1 MALYDAIGHAG
12 GAILTTSES
21 DGHGHTNVLG
31 GDANLAAVGARA
43 AAANLTN
50 DSSGVITRFPY
61 AVGGL
66 RSVAVV
72 SAERSTARHLSPAL
86 FGTRG
91 ALIDYRG
98 GAGTVPTVSFSDV
111 LDGRVSPS
119 TFRGKVVVVGAV
131 APTLGDVH
139 STPVGGSQ
147 LMSGPEVQA
156 NAIWT
161 SLHGVPLRP
170 APGWSMLA
178 LAGIMG
184 LCAPLLRLRAGV
196 MATAAGAALL
206 GVAFTLAG
214 QIAFDAGLVVGMVA
228 PLLALVVGAVTTIVA
243 SHTAESRERRRVAR
257 DNDVLEARVRER
269 TAELRDAHR
278 EMVGRLAQAAE
289 ARRGHGA
296 PH

>member
-1 MALYDAIGHAG
+1 MSDAADLHAHRHPGQHRECLRRRAPALATAGILALTVAVAAQLSGILAGLEQQTVSARFALRGAERPGDVVVVGIDDRSFSALDRRWPFPRSLHGRLVSRLHADGARQIVYDVQFTEPTAPAQDMALYDAIGHAG

-50 DSSGVITRFPY
+50 DSTGVITRFPY

-72 SAERSTARHLSPAL
+72 SAERSPARHLSPAL

-131 APTLGDVH
+131 APTLAM
-139 STPVGGSQ
+139 STP
-147 LMSGPEVQA
+147 LP
-156 NAIWT
+156 W
-161 SLHGVPLRP
+161 
-170 APGWSMLA
+170 
-178 LAGIMG
+178 
-184 LCAPLLRLRAGV
+184 
-196 MATAAGAALL
+196 GAASL
-206 GVAFTLAG
+206 
-214 QIAFDAGLVVGMVA
+214 
-228 PLLALVVGAVTTIVA
+228 
-243 SHTAESRERRRVAR
+243 
-257 DNDVLEARVRER
+257 
-269 TAELRDAHR
+269 
-278 EMVGRLAQAAE
+278 
-289 ARRGHGA
+289 
-296 PH
+296 